1 MNKVLQTAILYA
13 ISTIVFFFAAFI
25 YFHEAPFLAGMD
37 FVIGWLDLA
46 TTIRYFVK
54 YHKEKKENEVN

>member
-13 ISTIVFFFAAFI
+13 MSTIVFFFAAFI

-37 FVIGWLDLA
+37 FVIGWMDLA
-46 TTIRYFVK
+46 TTLKYFMRYK
-54 YHKEKKENEVN
+54 AEKKAE